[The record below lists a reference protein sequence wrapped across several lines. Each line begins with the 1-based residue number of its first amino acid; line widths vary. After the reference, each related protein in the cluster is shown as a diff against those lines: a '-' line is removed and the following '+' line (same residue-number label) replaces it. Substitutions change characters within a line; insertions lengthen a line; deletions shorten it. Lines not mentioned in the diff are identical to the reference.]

1 MLRSILLTVALAAVV
16 APVGV
21 RAEIALRR
29 KDELLSDSTHI
40 VRCKVNAI
48 YATEERDAKWSRH
61 HGVVELE
68 VIDVE
73 KGEGLQKG
81 DAIYPRFWTQ
91 RWIGKGLPP
100 PYGSGHDVPEK
111 GQTIRAYLERHAGGY
126 NALLPNW
133 VEVDA
138 KPAASKT
145 K

>member
-1 MLRSILLTVALAAVV
+1 MVRSIFLTVALAAVL
-16 APVGV
+16 APIDV

-48 YATEERDAKWSRH
+48 YSNEERDSKWSTH
-61 HGVVELE
+61 HGVVEVEVLE
-68 VIDVE
+68 VE

-91 RWIGKGLPP
+91 RWIGKGSPP

-111 GQTIRAYLERHAGGY
+111 GQIIRAYLERHAGGY

-133 VEVDA
+133 VEVDEKA
-138 KPAASKT
+138 SAAKT